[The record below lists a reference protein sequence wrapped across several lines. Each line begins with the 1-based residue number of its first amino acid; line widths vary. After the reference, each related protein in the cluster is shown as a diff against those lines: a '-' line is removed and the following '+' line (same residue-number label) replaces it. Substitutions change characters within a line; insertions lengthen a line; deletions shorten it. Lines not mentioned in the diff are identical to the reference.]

1 MRLGIVLSGGV
12 AKGAYQAGFLKAFE
26 KLYGRDN
33 ISCVSGA
40 SIGALNGY
48 AFCADKTEHI
58 YDIWKSIHF
67 DSVSDVMHNVWF
79 HHFLSDSVHSI
90 VSENDELKIPL
101 YVPICYYPIVHL
113 NYCRLYGKYNKKWY
127 NFMRG
132 AISFPFIA
140 GAPKFFNGQ
149 PVIDGGAMDNIPI
162 LPLVK
167 GERPDMIIVLH
178 FSAGF
183 RPRKILLDDGIPIVD
198 FDVSITNKFRKHSF
212 DFHNQTISSMLE
224 SGEKYAEEIYGNIF
238 ENAETLE
245 ELLKRASVQT
255 EKESDE
261 RFNNYTF
268 ETWVDRLNEVFYP
281 FLRHDGSNLK
291 DISSKQKKK
300 RN

>member
-1 MRLGIVLSGGV
+1 M

-140 GAPKFFNGQ
+140 GAPKFYEGK
-149 PVIDGGAMDNIPI
+149 VGMGI
-162 LPLVK
+162 LY
-167 GERPDMIIVLH
+167 I
-178 FSAGF
+178 FTAGLF
-183 RPRKILLDDGIPIVD
+183 GIGLLVD
-198 FDVSITNKFRKHSF
+198 FFAILFKPTH
-212 DFHNQTISSMLE
+212 
-224 SGEKYAEEIYGNIF
+224 YYC
-238 ENAETLE
+238 
-245 ELLKRASVQT
+245 
-255 EKESDE
+255 
-261 RFNNYTF
+261 
-268 ETWVDRLNEVFYP
+268 
-281 FLRHDGSNLK
+281 
-291 DISSKQKKK
+291 
-300 RN
+300 